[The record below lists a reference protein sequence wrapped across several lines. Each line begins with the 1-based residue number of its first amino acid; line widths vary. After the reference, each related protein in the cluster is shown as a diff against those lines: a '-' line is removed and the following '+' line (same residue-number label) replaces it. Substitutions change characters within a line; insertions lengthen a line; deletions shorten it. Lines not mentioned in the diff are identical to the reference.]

1 MKNTKDLAVQAI
13 FAFLGLLAI
22 NLLANFFFFRWD
34 ITEDKRY
41 TLSETSLQTLKKIET
56 PILIE
61 VLLKG
66 DIPPT
71 FKKLQTETM
80 QLLEEY
86 VSENNHIRVQFINPL
101 EGESNPEQ
109 TLNELTQMGLTPLQI
124 TQSEA
129 GKSSIAHIFPWAII
143 NDGIHTEKVALF
155 TNSIGA
161 TDQEQVQRSVQRLE
175 YNFTD
180 ALHKL
185 TLEKQKKI
193 AVLKSN
199 GTLEDIYIADF
210 LKTAGNYYRIAPFS
224 LDSVAVNPE
233 KILQQLNEFDL
244 LLIAKPTQPFTDV
257 QKQVVDQFIMQG
269 GKTLWMVEQVNI
281 GIEDLYNAQGTAMA
295 MPIDLNLGDMFFQ
308 YGFRLNYNLIND
320 LYFTEIVIA
329 SGQGNQSRYLPL
341 PWLYHPMVISKNNH
355 LINKNLDA
363 TRLQFANSIDTLQ
376 NGIQKTILL
385 SSSALSKVEGTPREI
400 SLKIDPKKMDK
411 AGYNQGNFP
420 VSVLLEG
427 QFNSVYKNR
436 IPPIEMKDQKE
447 VSSYTKMMVISDGD
461 FIKNEIASNTPL
473 ELGYDKWTHKFYDN
487 KSFLINALNYLLDE
501 NDLLTLRNKKV
512 QLAFLDK
519 AKIEDSQKAWQLK
532 SILLPLLIVLILS
545 FLVKIYHKKT
555 YSR

>member
-109 TLNELTQMGLTPLQI
+109 TLNELTQMGLAPLQI
-124 TQSEA
+124 TQSEV

-224 LDSVAVNPE
+224 LDSVAVNP
-233 KILQQLNEFDL
+233 KKTLQQLNEFDL

-320 LYFTEIVIA
+320 LYFTEVVIA

-487 KSFLINALNYLLDE
+487 KSFLMNALNYLLDE

-519 AKIEDSQKAWQLK
+519 SKIEDSQKAWQLK

>member
-41 TLSETSLQTLKKIET
+41 TLSETSRRTLKKIET

-199 GTLEDIYIADF
+199 GTLEDLYIADF

-233 KILQQLNEFDL
+233 KTLQQLNEFDL

-295 MPIDLNLGDMFFQ
+295 MPVDLNLGDMFFQ

-487 KSFLINALNYLLDE
+487 KSFLMNALNYLLDE

-519 AKIEDSQKAWQLK
+519 SKIEDNQKAWQLK

>member
-1 MKNTKDLAVQAI
+1 MKNTKDLAVQAV

-233 KILQQLNEFDL
+233 KTLQQLNEFDL
-244 LLIAKPTQPFTDV
+244 LLIAKPTQPFTEV

>member
-1 MKNTKDLAVQAI
+1 MKNTKDLAIQAI

-199 GTLEDIYIADF
+199 GTLEDLYIADF

-233 KILQQLNEFDL
+233 KTLQQLNEFDL

-295 MPIDLNLGDMFFQ
+295 MPVDLNLGDMFFQ

-519 AKIEDSQKAWQLK
+519 AKIEDNQKAWQLK

>member
-1 MKNTKDLAVQAI
+1 MKNTKDLAVQAV

-129 GKSSIAHIFPWAII
+129 GKSSIAHIFPWAIV

-161 TDQEQVQRSVQRLE
+161 TDQEQVLRSVQRLE

-233 KILQQLNEFDL
+233 KTLQQLNEFDL

-295 MPIDLNLGDMFFQ
+295 MPVDLNLGDMFFQ

-519 AKIEDSQKAWQLK
+519 AKIEDNQKAWQLK

>member
-41 TLSETSLQTLKKIET
+41 TLSETSRRTLKKIET

-161 TDQEQVQRSVQRLE
+161 TDQEQVLRSVQRLE

-199 GTLEDIYIADF
+199 GTLEDLYMADF
-210 LKTAGNYYRIAPFS
+210 LTTAGNYYHIAPFS

-233 KILQQLNEFDL
+233 KTLQQLNEFDL
-244 LLIAKPTQPFTDV
+244 LLVAKPTEAFTDT
-257 QKQVVDQFIMQG
+257 QKQVIDQFIMQG
-269 GKTLWMVEQVNI
+269 GKTLWMVDQVNI
-281 GIEDLYNAQGTAMA
+281 NIEDLHNPQGTTMA
-295 MPIDLNLGDMFFQ
+295 MPVDLNLGDMFFQ

-363 TRLQFANSIDTLQ
+363 TRLQFANSIDTLK
-376 NGIQKTILL
+376 NDVRKTILL

-400 SLKIDPKKMDK
+400 SLKMDTKKMDK
-411 AGYNQGNFP
+411 TGYNQGNFP

-427 QFNSVYKNR
+427 QFYSVYRNR
-436 IPPIEMKDQKE
+436 IPPIEMKVQKDI
-447 VSSYTKMMVISDGD
+447 STNTKMIIISDGD
-461 FIKNEIASNTPL
+461 FIKNDIASNAPL
-473 ELGYDKWTHKFYDN
+473 ELGYDKWTHRFYDN

-519 AKIEDSQKAWQLK
+519 AKLQDSQKAWQLK

-555 YSR
+555 FSR

>member
-143 NDGIHTEKVALF
+143 NDGIHTEKIALF

-233 KILQQLNEFDL
+233 KTLQQLNEFDL
-244 LLIAKPTQPFTDV
+244 LLIAKPTQPLTDV

-295 MPIDLNLGDMFFQ
+295 MPVDLNLGDMFFQ

-411 AGYNQGNFP
+411 TGYNQGNFP

-447 VSSYTKMMVISDGD
+447 VSSDTKMMVISDGD

>member
-1 MKNTKDLAVQAI
+1 MKNTKNLAVQAI

-124 TQSEA
+124 TQSDV

-233 KILQQLNEFDL
+233 KTLQQLNEFDL

-295 MPIDLNLGDMFFQ
+295 MPVDLNLGDMFFQ

-519 AKIEDSQKAWQLK
+519 AKIEDNQKAWQLK

>member
-41 TLSETSLQTLKKIET
+41 TLSETSRRTLKKIET

-124 TQSEA
+124 TQSEV

-161 TDQEQVQRSVQRLE
+161 TDQEQVLRSVQRLE

-185 TLEKQKKI
+185 TLGKQKKI

-233 KILQQLNEFDL
+233 KTLQQLNEFDL

-295 MPIDLNLGDMFFQ
+295 MPVDLNLGDMFFQ

-447 VSSYTKMMVISDGD
+447 VSSHTKMMVISDGD

-519 AKIEDSQKAWQLK
+519 AKIEDNQKAWQLK

>member
-1 MKNTKDLAVQAI
+1 MKNTKDLAVQAV

-41 TLSETSLQTLKKIET
+41 TLSETSRRTLKKIET

-155 TNSIGA
+155 TNSIRA

-199 GTLEDIYIADF
+199 GTLEDLYIADF

-269 GKTLWMVEQVNI
+269 GKTLWLVEQVNI
-281 GIEDLYNAQGTAMA
+281 DIEDLYNAQGTAMA
-295 MPIDLNLGDMFFQ
+295 MPVDLNLGDMFFQ

-519 AKIEDSQKAWQLK
+519 AKIEDNQKAWQLK

>member
-1 MKNTKDLAVQAI
+1 MKNTKDLAVQAV

-124 TQSEA
+124 TQSEV

-233 KILQQLNEFDL
+233 KTLQQLNEFDL
-244 LLIAKPTQPFTDV
+244 LLIAKPTQPFTEV

-519 AKIEDSQKAWQLK
+519 AKIEDNQKAWQLK

>member
-124 TQSEA
+124 TQSDV

-233 KILQQLNEFDL
+233 KTLQQLNEFDL

-295 MPIDLNLGDMFFQ
+295 MPVDLNLGDMFFQ

-519 AKIEDSQKAWQLK
+519 AKIEDNQKAWQLK

>member
-1 MKNTKDLAVQAI
+1 MKNTKDLAVQAV

-124 TQSEA
+124 TQSEV

-233 KILQQLNEFDL
+233 KTLQQLNEFDL
-244 LLIAKPTQPFTDV
+244 LLIAKPTQPFTEV

-487 KSFLINALNYLLDE
+487 KSFLMNALNYLLDE

>member
-41 TLSETSLQTLKKIET
+41 TLSETSRRTLKKIET

-61 VLLKG
+61 VLFKG

-124 TQSEA
+124 KQSEA

-199 GTLEDIYIADF
+199 GTLEDLYIADF

-224 LDSVAVNPE
+224 LDSVAVNPG
-233 KILQQLNEFDL
+233 KTLQQLNEFDL

-281 GIEDLYNAQGTAMA
+281 DIEDLYNAQGTAMA
-295 MPIDLNLGDMFFQ
+295 MPVDLNLGDMFFQ

-487 KSFLINALNYLLDE
+487 KSFLMNALNYLLDE

-519 AKIEDSQKAWQLK
+519 SKIEDNQKAWQLK